1 MPGTAGVKSLVGA
14 FENIRI
20 GHNILQGS
28 LGSAAGRRSGK
39 HFGTAQCIAREPG
52 QELRS
57 GALSESPE
65 GRLLNLKLF
74 FNNFIENHIEI

>member
-39 HFGTAQCIAREPG
+39 HFGTAQCIAREPD

-57 GALSESPE
+57 PSSPLPAGQHYRGE
-65 GRLLNLKLF
+65 PKFPIYR
-74 FNNFIENHIEI
+74 